1 MGPISWSLSI
11 PSFSLSPDPS
21 DPRTGPRLSGT
32 SEHASLCPA
41 VLVDPRLSSRT
52 SPGPLPPRS
61 CSNSL
66 TRHQDG
72 LPGQRIGETPS
83 LGGSCPSAGVGGEA
97 RAGAFPAN
105 GQGAP
110 EPQALAPQRHNAS
123 RVAHAGGLAPP
134 GTESQGQLNRSK
146 EVCSLT
152 HTQQRVF
159 CNRKAS
165 FCMRHPG
172 LCIQADS
179 AKHSEFFLFLN

>member
-97 RAGAFPAN
+97 RAGAFP
-105 GQGAP
+105 P
-110 EPQALAPQRHNAS
+110 ELRALAPQRHNAN

-134 GTESQGQLNRSK
+134 KTESQGNWTGPWKCVLSPTLRGGFSAT
-146 EVCSLT
+146 E
-152 HTQQRVF
+152 
-159 CNRKAS
+159 
-165 FCMRHPG
+165 RHP
-172 LCIQADS
+172 S
-179 AKHSEFFLFLN
+179 V